1 LTWKHFKTL
10 VFSGI
15 LSIYCSQTWSAEAH
29 NSQSG
34 FLDFNVYPYLS
45 DVDNDS
51 VFTLNIAATLPK
63 RFSYFSLLNIGNQPA
78 DKELGDTS
86 NYYTEQNIR
95 WQIHDSSP
103 LDLTVQYNMRSG
115 EDNDRLRFGIR
126 WRINDSPALQSFFA
140 KINLSYAVNL
150 HAIQIDDSDAR
161 VWQLEHSF
169 ALRFPCLSD
178 RLYLAGFIDHTFNE
192 DLARQIPSN
201 PVVAE
206 AQLGYRL
213 IENLYIVSEYRLNE
227 YRRSDVNNLAIG
239 VEYKIKW

>member
-1 LTWKHFKTL
+1 MTRKQIKTL
-10 VFSGI
+10 IFSGI
-15 LSIYCSQTWSAEAH
+15 LSIYCIQTWSAEVR

-63 RFSYFSLLNIGNQPA
+63 RFSYFSLLNISNQPA
-78 DKELGDTS
+78 DNELGDTT

-95 WQIHDSSP
+95 WQFRDSSP

-115 EDNDRLRFGIR
+115 EDNDRLRFGVR
-126 WRINDSPALQSFFA
+126 WRINDSPALQSLFA
-140 KINLSYAVNL
+140 KIHLRYAVNL
-150 HAIQIDDSDAR
+150 HAIQIDDSDAS

-169 ALRFPCLSD
+169 ALRFPYLSD

-192 DLARQIPSN
+192 NLAMQIPSN
-201 PVVAE
+201 PIVAE

-213 IENLYIVSEYRLNE
+213 IENLYIVNEYRLNE